1 MHRAPQR
8 HYCRFMPKRVKAAAA
23 SHKRDLEMTSLHA
36 AAKMPIHR
44 LRIAALRRWGA
55 TIGQGAILYHG
66 FEVRNAKGLTIGAR
80 ASIGNDAILD
90 ARGGITI
97 GKDVNFSTGVSLWTG
112 QHDWQ
117 SPTFAYE
124 KAPITIGD
132 HVWLSTRVI
141 VLPGVTIGEGAVVA
155 AGAVVT
161 ADVEPYTLVGGI
173 PAKKLGER
181 PSPMT
186 YELPEAKVKPWWW

>member
-1 MHRAPQR
+1 
-8 HYCRFMPKRVKAAAA
+8 MPNRVKAAA
-23 SHKRDLEMTSLHA
+23 STRKRDLEMTSLHA
-36 AAKMPIHR
+36 AGKLPIHA

-55 TIGQGAILYHG
+55 AVGPGAIFYHG
-66 FEVRNAKGLTIGAR
+66 FEVRNAKGLKVGAR

-97 GKDVNFSTGVSLWTG
+97 GSDVNLSTGVSLWTG

-117 SPTFAYE
+117 SPSFAYE
-124 KAPITIGD
+124 KAPIVIGNNA
-132 HVWLSTRVI
+132 WLSTRVI

-161 ADVEPYTLVGGI
+161 RDVEPYALVGGV

-181 PSPMT
+181 PAPMT